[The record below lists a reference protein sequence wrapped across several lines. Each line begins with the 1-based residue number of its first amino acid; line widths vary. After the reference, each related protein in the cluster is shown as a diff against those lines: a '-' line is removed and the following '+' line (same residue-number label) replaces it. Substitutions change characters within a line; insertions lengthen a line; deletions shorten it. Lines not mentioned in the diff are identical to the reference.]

1 MWIPSHVCSDTQHSS
16 VFCRLLP
23 SRSCPGKGL
32 ELSLQ
37 ARSSAFQDLRV
48 AFLRGETCCCRNK
61 LCWAAG
67 GAQRRN
73 HLEPCELR
81 SRPPKCVCWSV
92 IILIEDNYESLTV
105 CSLLTVVFPVCL
117 KLRPLLTTHWI
128 LVYMFG
134 LFSFHIV
141 VFIV

>member
-1 MWIPSHVCSDTQHSS
+1 MKPVVVGISFVG
-16 VFCRLLP
+16 RLA
-23 SRSCPGKGL
+23 
-32 ELSLQ
+32 ELS
-37 ARSSAFQDLRV
+37 
-48 AFLRGETCCCRNK
+48 
-61 LCWAAG
+61 AG
-67 GAQRRN
+67 TTWNHVSFGAV
-73 HLEPCELR
+73 H
-81 SRPPKCVCWSV
+81 PKCVCWSV

-141 VFIV
+141 VFIVLTLDDLLLAFSSHINLIT